1 MKKRMLAVLLAV
13 CLVLA
18 AGTIG
23 ASADDEVVTV
33 TDDAALSS
41 AFTNG
46 GNIKLGDS
54 FTIRSNNVVLN
65 NDLRID
71 LNGYY
76 LNLGSYAIDIHNKAK
91 LVVDDTSEKH
101 NGYITSSGNHTVIVR
116 SGSEFTLNNGKIGNT
131 NGTCIFNLDTVT
143 INGGSVIGNTGIYN
157 TAKNGVTL
165 MPNNIV
171 CNINGGLI
179 EGIWG
184 VCAMG
189 QGLDDSGSCNN
200 DKVVVNMTGGTVQ
213 CSQGIAGQAFC
224 TNASSGI
231 YAGFTFNMYG
241 GVLDGKAGAGMYLPG
256 IGESNIYGGLVTGDQ
271 AIRIAAGELN
281 VTGGKVHGNSV
292 SDDEDIMDGG
302 NGGAS
307 GAIVAG
313 KTTTGYV
320 GDLVIN
326 IGNGASITSV
336 ENGTAVFVTDRAM
349 EQPGLADNKIEV
361 NIEGA
366 TIVGDVVRASV
377 YENPTGSVGSSTS
390 LNISDSTVTGN
401 IINKSKNGNVYLD
414 NSSVSGNVSTT
425 TQDAT
430 ISAMDTAVGSVA
442 GGSNVA
448 FAGESTIGDEPVA
461 EDSKAVASVNGKMYM
476 DINTAISAASAGDT
490 VYIVKDIPNA
500 TGITVDSGKD
510 FTIDFGGH
518 TYTLVGPG
526 AGSVGTETNGFQL
539 LEDST
544 ITMKNGTIR
553 ISKDNLDLDQ
563 PIKRIIQNYCNLTLE
578 NMHIYAKNQCEGEN
592 YVLSFNCGNIT
603 FKGDTDIVTS
613 SEDNIAFDV
622 YYWEGAYPEGV
633 SVTFADDYSGSING
647 KVIYDS
653 SDPEKGSLEINGAGY
668 IGSVEISDA
677 SNKVNITVNGGSF
690 GASMDGVADVL
701 PDYELNSDG
710 TYTYYDTLSAALAAQ
725 GTLGGNVK
733 YVGELADGETEYN
746 AVKYVNNGETV
757 EFPVP
762 DGTSITLPYVSERDG
777 YYFGGWSCG
786 GKLYDEGETVPV
798 YSDMTFT
805 ARWYAVS
812 LPDTYPITVGS
823 AANGSVDVSFSN
835 ASKGSVITITA
846 VPDEGY
852 SVGAVTVSGPAG
864 AVEVKRLSATEY
876 SFVMPEG
883 SVTVSVS
890 FVSAAEP
897 FADVEPGDWFY
908 EAVSYVYANGMMQ
921 GESATLF
928 NPDAQMTRA
937 MVWATLARLDGET
950 VTGAG
955 WIDDAR
961 AWAVASGVSDGTNA
975 NGYITRQELVTMLYR
990 YAGSPD
996 ASGSLAGFTDAGS
1009 VASWAADA
1017 MAWAVN
1023 SGIISGMTEDTIVPA
1038 GNATRAQCA
1047 AIFMRYAA

>member
-33 TDDAALSS
+33 ADGNALTS

-46 GNIKLGDS
+46 GNIKLSRS
-54 FTIRSNNVVLN
+54 FTISSNVVLN

-76 LNLGSYAIDIHNKAK
+76 LNLGSYAIHNKAK

-101 NGYITSSGNHTVIVR
+101 NGCITSSGNHTVIVWN
-116 SGSEFTLNNGKIGNT
+116 GSEFTLNNGKIGNT
-131 NGTCIFNLDTVT
+131 MSGDNGTCIFNLDTVT

-157 TAKNGVTL
+157 TAKNGDTL

-200 DKVVVNMTGGTVQ
+200 DKVVVNMTDGTVQ
-213 CSQGIAGQAFC
+213 CSQGNAGQAFC
-224 TNASSGI
+224 TNASSGK

-241 GVLDGKAGAGMYLPG
+241 GVLDGKDGAGMYLPG
-256 IGESNIYGGLVTGDQ
+256 IGESNIYDGLVTGDQ

-281 VTGGKVHGNSV
+281 VTGGEVRGNSA
-292 SDDEDIMDGG
+292 SDDEDIRDGG

-313 KTTTGYV
+313 KTSTGYV

-349 EQPGLADNKIEV
+349 EQSGLADNKIEV

-377 YENPTGSVGSSTS
+377 YENSTDSVGSSTS
-390 LNISDSTVTGN
+390 LNISDSTVTGD
-401 IINKSKNGNVYLD
+401 IINKSENGNVYLD
-414 NSSVSGNVSTT
+414 NSRVSGSVSTT
-425 TQDAT
+425 KQDAT
-430 ISAMDTAVGSVA
+430 VSAMDTAVGSVA
-442 GGSNVA
+442 DGSNVA
-448 FAGESTIGDEPVA
+448 FAGESTVGDEPVA
-461 EDSKAVASVNGKMYM
+461 EDRKAVASVNGKMYM
-476 DINTAISAASAGDT
+476 DINIAISAASAGDT
-490 VYIVKDIPNA
+490 VEILRN
-500 TGITVDSGKD
+500 
-510 FTIDFGGH
+510 ID
-518 TYTLVGPG
+518 
-526 AGSVGTETNGFQL
+526 
-539 LEDST
+539 
-544 ITMKNGTIR
+544 
-553 ISKDNLDLDQ
+553 
-563 PIKRIIQNYCNLTLE
+563 
-578 NMHIYAKNQCEGEN
+578 
-592 YVLSFNCGNIT
+592 LSL
-603 FKGDTDIVTS
+603 
-613 SEDNIAFDV
+613 
-622 YYWEGAYPEGV
+622 EGV
-633 SVTFADDYSGSING
+633 SASSGKIDINKQITIDGNNCTINVTAGNENKDAHVINIDADGVVINDLTING
-647 KVIYDS
+647 KGLSKHGINVYQASGVELNNVASINNGATGLTVNGSSVTAENFSTSGNGATWGGVNVDPKDKNSASFTLKSGTINESFFGIKIDNDSNKKAAVTIEGGYVCGIYDT
-653 SDPEKGSLEINGAGY
+653 GSKENT
-668 IGSVEISDA
+668 V
-677 SNKVNITVNGGSF
+677 VTVNGGSF
-690 GASMDGVADVL
+690 GASMYGVADVL
-701 PDYELNSDG
+701 PDYELKSNG

-725 GTLGGNVK
+725 GTLGGTVE
-733 YVGELADGETEYN
+733 YVGELAAGETPN

-757 EFPVP
+757 EFSVP

-786 GKLYDEGETVPV
+786 GRLYDEGEIVTV

-955 WIDDAR
+955 WIEAAR

-1009 VASWAADA
+1009 VAAWAADA